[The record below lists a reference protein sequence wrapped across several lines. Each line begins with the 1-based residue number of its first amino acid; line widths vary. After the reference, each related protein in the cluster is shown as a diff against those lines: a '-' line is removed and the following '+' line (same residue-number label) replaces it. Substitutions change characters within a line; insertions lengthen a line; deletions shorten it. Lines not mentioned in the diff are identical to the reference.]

1 MRKKLIIIGN
11 GMSGLRFIETIISHD
26 SDSFSIRSFGE
37 EPTLHYNRVKLSSY
51 LQNETNETSLF
62 SHTDAWYK
70 ENYVNMHTNEQIIR
84 IDTDK
89 KLVYTNRNESYPYD
103 QLVLATGSNPV
114 QLNIPGHDK
123 EGVYTFRTLQDA
135 KDLKALAA
143 KARRGII
150 VGAGFLGL
158 EAAYGLSKAGMDVN
172 VIQRGD
178 TLLTPQL
185 DDTASLY
192 LQKELEKRGIS
203 FYFDQSLESI
213 KGKKR
218 VERGILQ
225 DGTEIDTDL
234 VLFTVGIKPNI
245 EVAKESGIKTNR
257 GIEVNDY
264 MQTSAADVYAIGEC
278 IEHNGISYGLV
289 PPVYEQA
296 EIAAHHICDMQKT
309 AYNGSPSYSHLKIA
323 GIDLFTAGSIEE
335 SKQTDSIVHADS
347 TKPLYKKMVLQDDVI
362 KGAILFGDTSAADE
376 ISKRIIIQKALSY
389 QEKNQL
395 LSDKNMNEELIDS
408 SPETIVCK
416 CNQVNKQTILQHIA
430 ATKDP
435 SPSTIQASTKASS
448 SCGGCSGDVSGLL
461 RVFDQC
467 KHQVRKETMCSC
479 TSLEGEEVRE
489 LIYKGIW
496 KNVSD
501 VITAAEWRAEGCDT
515 CLPALHYY
523 LSVHGQTELT
533 SPPWIHKEEAGTVT
547 IESLP
552 IKEDATP
559 IVLSTWLRL
568 ADNIS
573 FSSLKMTGDRR
584 IMLTDVSLDD
594 AEMVCETTSTPM
606 AAQPS
611 AQLEP
616 FSLQVPDGKSE
627 LEELEHFLFPL
638 SFPAPFSIE
647 TTKTYPGSV
656 KRNGLTLVRSGDTWE
671 MHVSGS
677 EDRLILYVFSS
688 ADLKEFTETI
698 IQYYRE
704 NALYKEAF
712 ADWII
717 RVSPPVIREIL
728 LSEEERE
735 GLLYRMEK
743 QVRDVW
749 KMKKE
754 MITL

>member
-70 ENYVNMHTNEQIIR
+70 ENRVHMHVNEQIIR

-89 KLVYTNRNESYPYD
+89 KLVYTNRNETFPYD

-123 EGVYTFRTLQDA
+123 KGVYTFRTLQDA

-143 KARRGII
+143 KAQRGII

-185 DDTASLY
+185 DGTASLY
-192 LQKELEKRGIS
+192 LQRELEKRGIS

-296 EIAAHHICDMQKT
+296 EIAASHICDKQKT

-335 SKQTDSIVHADS
+335 SEQTDSIVHADS
-347 TKPLYKKMVLQDDVI
+347 TKPLYKKLVLQDDVI
-362 KGAILFGDTSAADE
+362 KGAILFGETSSADD
-376 ISKRIIIQKALSY
+376 ISKRIIIQKALSF

-467 KHQVRKETMCSC
+467 KHQARKETMCSC
-479 TSLEGEEVRE
+479 TSLEDEEVRE

-496 KNVSD
+496 KDISD
-501 VITAAEWRAEGCDT
+501 IISSVEWRTEGCDT

-533 SPPWIHKEEAGTVT
+533 SPPWIHKEETGAVT

-552 IKEDATP
+552 IKEDVTP
-559 IVLSTWLRL
+559 IVLSTWIRL
-568 ADNIS
+568 ADIMS

-584 IMLTDVSLDD
+584 VMLTDVSMND
-594 AEMVCETTSTPM
+594 AEMVCEATSTPM
-606 AAQPS
+606 AAHPS

-616 FSLQVPDGKSE
+616 FSLKVPDGKSE

-647 TTKTYPGSV
+647 TTKTYPASV
-656 KRNGLTLVRSGDTWE
+656 KRNGFTLVRSGDTWE

-688 ADLKEFTETI
+688 ADLKEITATI

-704 NALYKEAF
+704 SAHYKEAF
-712 ADWII
+712 ADWMI
-717 RVSPPVIREIL
+717 RMSPPVIREIL

-743 QVRDVW
+743 QVSDVW